1 MPGIVAG
8 IDGSRHSQRALE
20 WAVREAAA
28 RHLPLVVITVYQGVA
43 DGWGSAIVRPDDSAL
58 AEHAHKAAQAQLDE
72 ALARSG
78 ESQPAS
84 VVLKAVSG
92 KPAEKLFSAAEDASL
107 IVVGSRGTG
116 GFARLPLGSFAS
128 HLAHHAHCPVV
139 IIPAKDRN

>member
-1 MPGIVAG
+1 MPAIIVG
-8 IDGSRHSQRALE
+8 IDGSGHSQRALE

-28 RHLPLVVITVYQGVA
+28 RHLPLMVITVYQGVA
-43 DGWGSAIVRPDDSAL
+43 GVWGSAIARPDDSAL
-58 AEHAHKAAQAQLDE
+58 AEHAQKAAQAQLDE

-84 VVLKAVSG
+84 VVVRAVSG

-116 GFARLPLGSFAS
+116 GFARLPLGSVAS

-139 IIPAKDRN
+139 IIRDGAE